1 LETAREQTDW
11 SDIRASLE
19 GDESAYARLVERYQD
34 RIFSQMWRFTRDPS
48 VQEEL
53 VQEVFIDVYRSL
65 KTFRGKAPFLH
76 WIRRIATR
84 VGYRYWK
91 QEARRRRVEDAV
103 ESRLV
108 DAAPSPEEESPS
120 EAAER
125 LHEILGRLRPKERLL
140 LTLIYFEECDT
151 REIAERTGWNVNLVR
166 VGAHR
171 ARQKLKKLL
180 EEEGFRR

>member
-1 LETAREQTDW
+1 MEISGEERDW
-11 SDIRASLE
+11 PDIQASLE
-19 GDESAYARLVERYQD
+19 GDEAAYARLVERYQD
-34 RIFSQMWRFTRDPS
+34 RIFNQMWRFTRDPDI
-48 VQEEL
+48 QEEL
-53 VQEVFIDVYRSL
+53 VQEVFIDVYKSL
-65 KTFRGKAPFLH
+65 RTFRGKAPFLH

-84 VGYRYWK
+84 VGYRHWK
-91 QEARRRRVEDAV
+91 REARRRRVEEAV

-125 LHEILGRLRPKERLL
+125 LHEILGRLRPKERLI

-151 REIAERTGWNVNLVR
+151 TEIAERTGWNANLVR

-171 ARQKLKKLL
+171 ARRKLKRLL
-180 EEEGFRR
+180 EREGFRR